1 MFGNILPTWRGIDDF
16 AAESG
21 PNVSHSEDIMRVFA
35 PILLALMIAP
45 ALAASDGTVT
55 TQTILPGG
63 AGAAP
68 EVGLRLLK
76 EYRTKPTPESVPLLM
91 RGLSE
96 RGAFKDPEASGVYI
110 GFFAGV
116 LGSNPK
122 TAKSLIEKTLPLPF
136 EDQWIVVKALAY
148 SGLPKWRELM
158 IDLAT
163 KLPDRRTLIDYYL
176 TGKMPR
182 LIDAR
187 LEPEKPD
194 SLAKMKR
201 IFKKETYFGAKEP
214 AEKPRELTFATNPEL
229 IDTHWGLYFATGMDG
244 PIHRLVDLLPWSK
257 DRDSVDK
264 LTIGNMAKFTLAANA
279 AYDVKLLR
287 TLKRMKTRQSDKV
300 EPILREVIEA
310 AEIADT
316 GRIKKEALAAL
327 DDLRKKGPGSKRDIA
342 WWGSAGQTVISAGCM
357 GAALTGQ
364 VQFGIPCVVGGA
376 LSSAALRYF
385 ASPE

>member
-1 MFGNILPTWRGIDDF
+1 
-16 AAESG
+16 
-21 PNVSHSEDIMRVFA
+21 MRVFA

-63 AGAAP
+63 AGTTP

-76 EYRTKPTPESVPLLM
+76 EYRTKPDPASVPLLM
-91 RGLSE
+91 RALSE

-110 GFFAGV
+110 GFFSGV

-122 TAKSLIEKTLPLPF
+122 TAKSLLEKTLPLPF
-136 EDQWIVVKALAY
+136 EDQWMVVKALAY

-158 IDLAT
+158 ADLAT

-194 SLAKMKR
+194 SLAKVKR
-201 IFKKETYFGAKEP
+201 IFKRETYFGGKEP

-244 PIHRLVDLLPWSK
+244 PINRLVDLLPWSK

-279 AYDVKLLR
+279 AYDVNLLR
-287 TLKRMKTRQSDKV
+287 TLKRVKARQPDDV

-342 WWGSAGQTVISAGCM
+342 WWGTAGQTVISAGCM